1 MSSKKMG
8 NQPPNGQSQDNTS
21 KPGSGRTSKDLGH
34 RDPAA
39 EENNVNKS
47 NTIEEEPEE
56 SSMFS
61 GLDVNEGDGDR
72 DNGKEEGSNVN
83 ELSVGE
89 NNEDG
94 NDSSMFEGM
103 NVGAEDATSPRGS
116 AFDFI
121 SKSDPDV
128 EIETSIINEEN
139 AEESAFSFLNKAKDT
154 DESSSDNV
162 IIIVLRRVFKLSL
175 LII

>member
-1 MSSKKMG
+1 MG

-94 NDSSMFEGM
+94 NDSSMFEYVFLI
-103 NVGAEDATSPRGS
+103 NVNNFQTK
-116 AFDFI
+116 FLFCL
-121 SKSDPDV
+121 
-128 EIETSIINEEN
+128 IE
-139 AEESAFSFLNKAKDT
+139 
-154 DESSSDNV
+154 
-162 IIIVLRRVFKLSL
+162 SL
-175 LII
+175 VPYDIYYYNI

>member
-94 NDSSMFEGM
+94 NDSSMFEYVFLI
-103 NVGAEDATSPRGS
+103 NVNNFQTK
-116 AFDFI
+116 FLFCL
-121 SKSDPDV
+121 
-128 EIETSIINEEN
+128 IE
-139 AEESAFSFLNKAKDT
+139 
-154 DESSSDNV
+154 
-162 IIIVLRRVFKLSL
+162 SL
-175 LII
+175 VPYDIYYYNI

>member
-1 MSSKKMG
+1 MG

-72 DNGKEEGSNVN
+72 DNGKEEESNVN

-94 NDSSMFEGM
+94 NDSSMFEYVFLI
-103 NVGAEDATSPRGS
+103 NVNNFQTK
-116 AFDFI
+116 FLFCL
-121 SKSDPDV
+121 
-128 EIETSIINEEN
+128 IE
-139 AEESAFSFLNKAKDT
+139 
-154 DESSSDNV
+154 
-162 IIIVLRRVFKLSL
+162 SL
-175 LII
+175 VPYDIYYYNI

>member
-72 DNGKEEGSNVN
+72 DNGKEEESNVN

-94 NDSSMFEGM
+94 NDSSMFEYVFLI
-103 NVGAEDATSPRGS
+103 NVNNFQTK
-116 AFDFI
+116 FLFCL
-121 SKSDPDV
+121 
-128 EIETSIINEEN
+128 IE
-139 AEESAFSFLNKAKDT
+139 
-154 DESSSDNV
+154 
-162 IIIVLRRVFKLSL
+162 SL
-175 LII
+175 VPYDIYYYNI

>member
-1 MSSKKMG
+1 
-8 NQPPNGQSQDNTS
+8 
-21 KPGSGRTSKDLGH
+21 
-34 RDPAA
+34 
-39 EENNVNKS
+39 
-47 NTIEEEPEE
+47 
-56 SSMFS
+56 
-61 GLDVNEGDGDR
+61 
-72 DNGKEEGSNVN
+72 
-83 ELSVGE
+83 
-89 NNEDG
+89 
-94 NDSSMFEGM
+94 M

-128 EIETSIINEEN
+128 EIETSIISEEN

-162 IIIVLRRVFKLSL
+162 IIIVLRRVFKLSW

>member
-1 MSSKKMG
+1 
-8 NQPPNGQSQDNTS
+8 
-21 KPGSGRTSKDLGH
+21 
-34 RDPAA
+34 
-39 EENNVNKS
+39 
-47 NTIEEEPEE
+47 
-56 SSMFS
+56 
-61 GLDVNEGDGDR
+61 
-72 DNGKEEGSNVN
+72 
-83 ELSVGE
+83 
-89 NNEDG
+89 
-94 NDSSMFEGM
+94 M

-128 EIETSIINEEN
+128 EIETSIISEEN

>member
-1 MSSKKMG
+1 
-8 NQPPNGQSQDNTS
+8 
-21 KPGSGRTSKDLGH
+21 
-34 RDPAA
+34 
-39 EENNVNKS
+39 
-47 NTIEEEPEE
+47 
-56 SSMFS
+56 
-61 GLDVNEGDGDR
+61 
-72 DNGKEEGSNVN
+72 
-83 ELSVGE
+83 
-89 NNEDG
+89 
-94 NDSSMFEGM
+94 M